1 MSIIKLSISVADVT
15 SVMAIFDKIKIYR
28 STTTSTGTF
37 TEITTPTT
45 RLTLEATKFVYTYT
59 DSVGRS
65 DYWYRSSY
73 YNSSSLL
80 ESSQSEPQV
89 GESDPALAIISVED
103 LKNDYLYGVN
113 LFRDDGT
120 AFPDSI
126 FEWHIKAAVERL
138 EQIIDTPLSIHRYE
152 LEKHDFFRED
162 YDKYLWFEV
171 DHFPIVNVEQILL
184 VLPGNTIVQTFDPN
198 WIHPQNE
205 SGQIQI
211 VPGVGSAGT
220 ILLGASGAWIPFI
233 YGTNRFI
240 PDAFQITYTAGFLP
254 GTISYRIRDVIG
266 KMAAIGPLNMAG
278 EMILGAGISNTS
290 IDIDGL
296 AQTMSSMAAPTGGAY
311 ASRVLQY
318 QDELKEEI
326 KDLTNY
332 YKGIK
337 IQVV

>member
-1 MSIIKLSISVADVT
+1 MSIIKLSITVADIT
-15 SVMAIFDKIKIYR
+15 AVMNIFDKIKIYR
-28 STTTSTGTF
+28 STTTSTGVF

-45 RLTLEATKFVYTYT
+45 RPTLELTKVVYIYT

-73 YNSSSLL
+73 YNTLSGL
-80 ESSQSEPQV
+80 ESSQSDPQV

-113 LFRDDGT
+113 LVRDDGT
-120 AFPDSI
+120 AFPDSV
-126 FEWHIKAAVERL
+126 FEWHIKSAVERL
-138 EQIIDTPLSIHRYE
+138 EQKIDTPLRVTRYE

-171 DHFPIVNVEQILL
+171 DHYPIINVELIQL

-198 WIHPQNE
+198 WIHPMLE
-205 SGQIQI
+205 SGQVQI
-211 VPGVGSAGT
+211 VPGVGAAGT

-240 PDAFQITYTAGFLP
+240 PDAFQITYTAGFMP
-254 GTISYRIRDVIG
+254 GTIPYRIRDVIG

-278 EMILGAGISNTS
+278 EMILGAGVSSTS
-290 IDIDGL
+290 LDIDGL
-296 AQTMSSMAAPTGGAY
+296 SQTMSSMAAPTGGAY
-311 ASRVLQY
+311 SARVLQY
-318 QDELKEEI
+318 QDEIKEEI
-326 KDLTNY
+326 EDLINY
-332 YKGIK
+332 YKGLK
-337 IQVV
+337 LQVL